1 MESFEKIIDRQIEFN
16 RGKNIFY
23 GNLDFFQFSNETVKT
38 VSKVNGLPHKTKQF
52 LIEYSV
58 AKAIEEFS
66 RVNQYYS
73 FNSKSKKGLREI
85 YTDLLNNIQAK
96 EESIEN
102 ISNKHYRKL
111 KQWLLENNPFA
122 EDIYKKTNRQV
133 SPIPCSQ
140 YSAELQIKI
149 LNIDLSNLRQ
159 PVLDIGCG
167 KESFL
172 VNYLKSRN
180 FDAVGIDRFKF
191 SSSNLIT
198 TDWLEYNYGIEQWGT
213 IISNLGFSNH
223 FLHHNLRSD
232 GNYIGYAR
240 AYMNILH
247 SLKIGGRFH
256 YAPDLPFIER
266 YLDCSQFKMNKYAIN
281 LLNYKT
287 TIIERLK

>member
-16 RGKNIFY
+16 QGKNIFY

-58 AKAIEEFS
+58 DKAIEEFS

-73 FNSKSKKGLREI
+73 FNSKSTKGLREI

-122 EDIYKKTNRQV
+122 EDIYNKTNRQV

-198 TDWLEYNYGIEQWGT
+198 TDWLEYNYGI
-213 IISNLGFSNH
+213 
-223 FLHHNLRSD
+223 
-232 GNYIGYAR
+232 
-240 AYMNILH
+240 
-247 SLKIGGRFH
+247 
-256 YAPDLPFIER
+256 
-266 YLDCSQFKMNKYAIN
+266 
-281 LLNYKT
+281 
-287 TIIERLK
+287 